1 VKDNSK
7 KLLLWTYPIDGENK
21 RKVPYSQLEWLLSD
35 LTQSGR
41 RSLVRLL
48 EKKQLIFTDTITD
61 QKRVSISSH
70 GMNELEAQFP
80 VLKRENDESVR
91 PWSVVVFMD
100 APQQDPRFRYL
111 RSKLV
116 KHQLFSLKRGLYLYP
131 GELPHDVKSTLEE
144 VYRSSVV
151 VLKVNEWSFGDE
163 QIVIGQKTDLQDRLD
178 VYSGISKEVDELI
191 EAIHH
196 NKSLSNKQKKQIYSI
211 FDRLYQSLGT
221 DLGLISRY
229 YPQANSGV
237 DLLNQIKSLINF
249 S

>member
-1 VKDNSK
+1 MKDNSK
-7 KLLLWTYPIDGENK
+7 KLLLWTYPIEGEDK

-61 QKRVSISSH
+61 QWRVSISTH

-80 VLKRENDESVR
+80 VLKRGDDDSVR
-91 PWSVVVFMD
+91 LWTVVVFMD

-111 RSKLV
+111 RSQLV
-116 KHQLFSLKRGLYLYP
+116 KHHLFSLKRGLYLYP
-131 GELPHDVKSTLEE
+131 GDLPRDVVSTLEE

-151 VLKVNEWSFGDE
+151 VLKVDEWSFGDE
-163 QIVIGQKTDLQDRLD
+163 QIVIGQKTELGDRLD
-178 VYSGISKEVDELI
+178 VYSGISKEIERLLLKIDE
-191 EAIHH
+191 
-196 NKSLSNKQKKQIYSI
+196 NKSLSNKQKERIASI

-221 DLGLISRY
+221 DLGLTSRY
-229 YPQANSGV
+229 YPQANSGM
-237 DLLNQIKSLINF
+237 DLLNQLKSLVTL
-249 S
+249 